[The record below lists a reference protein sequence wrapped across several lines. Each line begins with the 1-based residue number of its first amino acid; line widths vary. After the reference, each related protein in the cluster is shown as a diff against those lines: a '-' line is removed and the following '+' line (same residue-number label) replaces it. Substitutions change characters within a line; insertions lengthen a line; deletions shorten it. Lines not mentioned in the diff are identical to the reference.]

1 MANTN
6 NPFAGGGG
14 YGSIIPDEYQ
24 QVSSNVGDA
33 YIARENKRLDSLQSA
48 LNSVIGMGA
57 RAGGADAGMAA
68 SLLPSDLN
76 SYYQQASEA
85 QGKSKAYEGLVK
97 TSPELFGLTEKQSK
111 SFIDFASKLP
121 PIAVPEFYQMALKGG
136 MQKQELASQTART
149 QIGISPAMGE
159 LELKK
164 QQLLQSKVKSDEF
177 MKAFD
182 AVNNLFNQ
190 FGK

>member
-1 MANTN
+1 MANPI
-6 NPFAGGGG
+6 NPFSGGGG
-14 YGSIIPDEYQ
+14 WGNVIPESYLPFT
-24 QVSSNVGDA
+24 SEMTERWKSEKDA
-33 YIARENKRLDSLQSA
+33 KTENILGTIAGTIGGLTGNAELANTLFPSA
-48 LNSVIGMGA
+48 IGK
-57 RAGGADAGMAA
+57 
-68 SLLPSDLN
+68 
-76 SYYQQASEA
+76 YYQQASEA
-85 QGKSKAYEGLVK
+85 QGKAKAYEGLVK
-97 TSPELFGLTEKQSK
+97 TSPELFGLSGDQAKAFT
-111 SFIDFASKLP
+111 DFASKLP
-121 PIAVPEFYQMALKGG
+121 PTAVPEFYQMALKGG